1 MYLGIELPYGVR
13 VQSTDFYVIIATVL
27 HILSYCKCK
36 QNKKKKKH
44 HHKEKKKSA
53 SELHLEFLLDSSVTG
68 FQKKKIIGETD
79 LESRETVR
87 DYIKRY
93 RHCTYNKQNLNAWVV
108 HETITEFWMA

>member
-1 MYLGIELPYGVR
+1 MVLEYK
-13 VQSTDFYVIIATVL
+13 VQISMLLSLLFFIYSATANVN
-27 HILSYCKCK
+27 KT
-36 QNKKKKKH
+36 KKKTKH